1 MAEQNWSETY
11 TYGAARIHRPE
22 SMAELQRL
30 VRDVA
35 HIRAVGA
42 RHCFNGIADS
52 PGVLVDLNAMPA
64 VVEVD
69 AERRV
74 ACVSAGIRYSDVA
87 PRVQEAGYALHNM
100 ASLPHITVAGAIATG
115 THGSGDGNR
124 SLAGTMAGM
133 EIIDARGRLRWVRRG
148 DADFDAMAVGLGAFG
163 IVTRVELDIQPSF
176 RMRQDAFEGVTWDVF
191 LADMRAVTGAGY
203 SVSVMTRWGTETL
216 GRVWV
221 KTRIDGVDK
230 RDTLARLGARTAST
244 ITASGNDPALI
255 GLTQFGAEG
264 HWSNRMCH
272 FEPESDL
279 GGGVQIQSE
288 YILPR
293 AHAAAAIGRMRAMAA
308 QIDPLLVVSEIRTV
322 AAEDAWLSSSYGHD
336 VVALHF
342 TWQRDHAAVEAIT
355 RDIEATLLPLGA
367 RPHWGKMIHADA
379 LALARV
385 YPRLRD
391 FVAVARRWDPEGKF
405 RNAFLERHVFGTLAE
420 SEIHA
425 L

>member
-11 TYGAARIHRPE
+11 TYGAGRIHRPE
-22 SMAELQRL
+22 TVAELQQL
-30 VRDVA
+30 ARDTA

-52 PGVLVDLNAMPA
+52 PGMMVDLNALPA
-64 VVEVD
+64 SVSVD
-69 AERRV
+69 ASRRV
-74 ACVSAGIRYSDVA
+74 ACVSAGMRYADVA

-100 ASLPHITVAGAIATG
+100 ASLPHITIAGAIATG

-124 SLAGTMAGM
+124 SLAGATAGM
-133 EIIDARGRLRWVRRG
+133 EIVDAHGELRWVRRG

-176 RMRQDAFEGVTWDVF
+176 HMRQDAYEGIPWDAF

-203 SVSVMTRWGTETL
+203 SVSVMTRWGGETL

-221 KTRIDGVDK
+221 KTRIGGVDG
-230 RDTLARLGARTAST
+230 RDMLARLGAHTAST

-264 HWSNRMCH
+264 SWSNRMCH

-279 GGGVQIQSE
+279 GGGAQIQSE

-293 AHAAAAIGRMRAMAA
+293 ARAVEAIGKMRAMAA
-308 QIDPLLVVSEIRTV
+308 RIDPLLVVSEIRTV
-322 AAEDAWLSSSYGHD
+322 AEEEAWLSSSHGHD

-342 TWQRDHAAVEAIT
+342 TWQRERAAVEAIT
-355 RDIEATLLPLGA
+355 REIEAKLLPLGA

-379 LALARV
+379 AALARV

-391 FVAVARRWDPEGKF
+391 FVQVARRWDPEGKF
-405 RNAFLERHVFGTLAE
+405 RNVFLKRHVFG
-420 SEIHA
+420 S
-425 L
+425 